1 VRRNVVQKKLLL
13 LFVFAVILS
22 LTLAA
27 KDRTQIFIEKGNEA
41 YNEDRYE
48 VALRFYEKAI
58 DAGCEDAIIWYRRA
72 YSIEQTEGFR
82 DAENHYWGALFR
94 LRDQQ
99 RDHRY
104 FDYAKSKVLRSD
116 NPDALNLL
124 HSTYLQLW
132 DEAEKF
138 LQTAEDIDEDYH
150 SGATPLFWSVYHK
163 NEEFAMELL
172 SRGADPSARVKENNL
187 YGKDWYY
194 VLSPFGMAV
203 INGLENV
210 VEISLENGADPNT
223 DVRWGDQSGSL
234 LTFAIQNGR
243 KEVTYTLLEYGA
255 DPDYRNFKPLFTAI
269 EKGQN
274 ETIEQLLDFGAEPN
288 ARREK
293 SALLTTILTGNN
305 EALELL
311 LEYGATPEVHTKGF
325 HKKTFY
331 YASPMMAAI
340 HTHNLEAVNLLAE
353 FGADFET
360 PVFGQDAL
368 THVAA
373 YGTPE
378 ILDSLLEHGVEQ
390 HEIGQHQTED
400 FFLYCPDYPLDP
412 EEASYKVLESHTSY
426 SKGRTFGD
434 EIRLKNPSLVTAAVT
449 GCNLDTLQYLVETR
463 NRTIPEK
470 VNNHA
475 YGREEE
481 KSILELLDGKIATL
495 DWIIHDGFM
504 YMYSVE
510 TGDEFDPEEDVE
522 KLSESDRREYEKYM
536 SDMEK
541 FTSMKT
547 YVEKQLGS

>member
-1 VRRNVVQKKLLL
+1 MQKKLLL
-13 LFVFAVILS
+13 LFVFTAILS
-22 LTLAA
+22 LALSAQ
-27 KDRTQIFIEKGNEA
+27 DRTQIFIEKGNEA

-48 VALRFYEKAI
+48 VALRFYEKAVE
-58 DAGCEDAIIWYRRA
+58 AGCEDAIVWYRRA
-72 YSIEQTEGFR
+72 YSIEQTEGYR
-82 DAENHYWGALFR
+82 EAENHYWAALFR

-138 LQTAEDIDEDYH
+138 LQTAEDVDESYY
-150 SGATPLFWSVYHK
+150 SGATPLFWSVFHE
-163 NEEFAMELL
+163 NEEFAVELL
-172 SRGADPSARVKENNL
+172 SRGADPTEDLKESNL
-187 YGKDWYY
+187 YGKEWYY
-194 VLSPFGMAV
+194 VLSPFTMAA

-223 DVRWGDQSGSL
+223 NVRWGEQTDSL

-255 DPDYRNFKPLFTAI
+255 DPDYEDYKPLFTAI

-274 ETIEQLLDFGAEPN
+274 ETVEQLLDFGADPN
-288 ARREK
+288 ARRKK
-293 SALLTTILTGNN
+293 SALITTILTENN
-305 EALELL
+305 DALEIL
-311 LEYGATPEVHTKGF
+311 LEYGATPEIHTKGF
-325 HKKTFY
+325 HTNAFF

-353 FGADFET
+353 FGADLET

-368 THVAA
+368 THAAA

-378 ILDSLLEHGVEQ
+378 ILDSLLEQGVEQ
-390 HEIGQHQTED
+390 QETED

-412 EEASYKVLESHTSY
+412 EEQSYKVFESHNSY
-426 SKGRTFGD
+426 TQKRTLGD
-434 EIRLKNPSLVTAAVT
+434 KLRLKNPSLVTAAVS
-449 GCNLDTLQYLVETR
+449 GCNIATLQYLLENQDKTV
-463 NRTIPEK
+463 PEK
-470 VNNHA
+470 VSI
-475 YGREEE
+475 YSRGKEEE
-481 KSILELLDGKIATL
+481 KSLLELIEGKISTL
-495 DWIIHDGFM
+495 DWIIRDGFM
-504 YMYSVE
+504 YMYSVR
-510 TGDEFDPEEDVE
+510 TGEQFDPEEDIE
-522 KLSESDRREYEKYM
+522 KLSENDRREYEQYM